1 MRGTHV
7 LSASV
12 ATLAVLFGLQIAARG
27 EAATPGAPADGAA
40 LYASNC
46 AMCHGAALQGGIA
59 PALRGAEFRRRWSSP
74 AALGQFIAASMPP
87 ASPGRMSAREYAAI
101 TEFVI
106 GFRAAGAE
114 QAPNATQPE
123 SAPVPQAFTYRAMAM
138 HGDAKPEKAPT
149 IDIAAALAAMRVPTQ
164 REVTGYEPVT
174 QHVLDDPDPGEWPS
188 WRGTSRLQGYSPL
201 DSINRRNVGQL
212 RLAWAWPMP
221 DGGQQQTAP
230 LVHSGVMFLPA
241 NNGVVEA
248 LDARTGDLIWDYRAN
263 LAPLPED
270 ASYRRVQPNRQKNA
284 IALVDDKVILTT
296 PDARLIALDVRN
308 GKPVWERQV
317 FASDSGYSYTVGPL
331 IADGKIIAG
340 ISGCSVTETAGGCF
354 ITGHDAADGH
364 ELWRVNVIANAD
376 DPALESSWNGVP
388 TEARW
393 GGALWTTGSYDSG
406 SGTTYWGTGGPG
418 PYTEAIRG
426 TGDGDV
432 LYTNSTLALDAGTGK
447 LRWYFQHLPRDNWD
461 LDSPFE
467 RILADLTIGGKERR
481 ALLTVAGKDG
491 IAFALD
497 RDTGEYLWSAE
508 TVVQNVVKRID
519 PVSGKVETNPD
530 VIPPLGETR
539 MVCPSNSG
547 GKLWQAASYSPQV
560 HALYVPLAESCNEVT
575 PVPTEFTAGNL
586 VGAARTGPRV
596 LPEGI
601 EDAGLLQAIDAQS
614 GKTLWRHRQREIFTS
629 SALATAGGLVFV
641 GDAGRWLKAF
651 DARDGKLVW
660 KVRLNAPIGG
670 SPMTY
675 AIDGV
680 QYLAVPTG
688 FSAQAATGAGLSPE
702 TPIPA
707 GSGNSIFV
715 FRLASA
721 AKQGRG
727 DGK

>member
-1 MRGTHV
+1 MKPTYC
-7 LSASV
+7 LSV
-12 ATLAVLFGLQIAARG
+12 AATGLAMLLGSQIAARS
-27 EAATPGAPADGAA
+27 EAATPDVPADGRA

-46 AMCHGAALQGGIA
+46 AMCHGAALQGGVA
-59 PALRGAEFRRRWSSP
+59 PALRGAEFRRRWSLP

-87 ASPGRMSAREYAAI
+87 ASPGRLSAREYAAI

-106 GFRAAGAE
+106 GFRVAGAE
-114 QAPNATQPE
+114 EAPNAAQP
-123 SAPVPQAFTYRAMAM
+123 AGTPVPQAFTYRAMAAQ
-138 HGDAKPEKAPT
+138 GDTKLEKPPT
-149 IDIAAALAAMRVPTQ
+149 IDIAAALASMRVPSQ

-174 QHVLDDPDPGEWPS
+174 QRVLDNPDPAEWPS
-188 WRGTSRLQGYSPL
+188 WRGTSSLQGYSPL

-230 LVHSGVMFLPA
+230 LVRSGVMFLPA

-248 LDARTGDLIWDYRAN
+248 LDARTGDLIWDYRAS
-263 LAPLPED
+263 LAQIPDD

-284 IALVDDKVILTT
+284 IALVDDKVVLTT
-296 PDARLIALDVRN
+296 PDARLIALDVRT

-317 FASDSGYSYTVGPL
+317 FGTDSGYSYTVGPL
-331 IADGKIIAG
+331 VADGKIIAG
-340 ISGCSVTETAGGCF
+340 ISGCSTAETAGGCF
-354 ITGHDAADGH
+354 ITAHDAADGH
-364 ELWRVNVIANAD
+364 ELWRMNVIADVD
-376 DPALESSWNGVP
+376 DPALERSWNGVP
-388 TEARW
+388 AGARW
-393 GGALWTTGSYDSG
+393 GGALWTTGSYDSAT
-406 SGTTYWGTGGPG
+406 GTTYWGTGGPG

-426 TGDGDV
+426 TGDGDL
-432 LYTNSTLALDAGTGK
+432 LYTNSTLALDAVTGK
-447 LRWYFQHLPRDNWD
+447 MRWYFQHLPRDNWD

-467 RILADLTIGGKERR
+467 RILADLTIGDKERR
-481 ALLTVAGKDG
+481 AMITVAGKDG

-508 TVVQNVVKRID
+508 TVVQNVVRRID
-519 PVSGKVETNPD
+519 PQSGKVETNPD
-530 VIPPLGETR
+530 VIPALGETR

-547 GKLWQAASYSPQV
+547 GKLWQAASYSPLA

-575 PVPTEFTAGNL
+575 PAPTEFTAGNM
-586 VGAARTGPRV
+586 VGAARIGPRV

-614 GKTLWRHRQREIFTS
+614 GKTLWRYRQREIFTS

-641 GDAGRWLKAF
+641 GDAGRWLKVF

-702 TPIPA
+702 TPIPV

-715 FRLASA
+715 FRLDPAV
-721 AKQGRG
+721 KHMQGER
-727 DGK
+727 K